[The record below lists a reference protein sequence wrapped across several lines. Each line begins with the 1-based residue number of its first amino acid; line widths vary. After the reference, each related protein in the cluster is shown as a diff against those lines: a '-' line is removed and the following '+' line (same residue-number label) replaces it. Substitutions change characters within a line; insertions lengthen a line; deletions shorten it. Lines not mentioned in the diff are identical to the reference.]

1 MSLSPGTERS
11 IVRIAELLGRFDQPP
26 KRPKLRPV
34 LVDGKKGWFHEW
46 GTNYNRVELLASERP
61 GLGIF
66 TVAIIEFEDGAVSMV
81 PVDEFKFT
89 DTKGAR

>member
-34 LVDGKKGWFHEW
+34 LVGEEKGWFHHW
-46 GTNYNRVELLASERP
+46 GTQFNPNCVTGE
-61 GLGIF
+61 
-66 TVAIIEFEDGAVSMV
+66 TVAIIEFEDGTVSMV
-81 PVDEFKFT
+81 PVEEFKFT